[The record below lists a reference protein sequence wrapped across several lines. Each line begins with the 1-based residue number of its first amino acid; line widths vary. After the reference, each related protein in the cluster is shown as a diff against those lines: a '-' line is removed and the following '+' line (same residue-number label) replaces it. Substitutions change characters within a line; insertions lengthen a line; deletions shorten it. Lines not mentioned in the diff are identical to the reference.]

1 MSKKL
6 NLVYGGQGYVS
17 QFHAGLYY
25 KEKGCF
31 TYRVNVMDSKLKFY
45 DFENGSGLGK
55 KIF

>member
-1 MSKKL
+1 MSL
-6 NLVYGGQGYVS
+6 NSMLVS
-17 QFHAGLYY
+17 Y